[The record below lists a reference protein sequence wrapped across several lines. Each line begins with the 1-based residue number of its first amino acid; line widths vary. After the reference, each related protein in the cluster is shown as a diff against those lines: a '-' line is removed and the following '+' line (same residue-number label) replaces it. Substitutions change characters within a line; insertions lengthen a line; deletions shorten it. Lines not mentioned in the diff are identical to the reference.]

1 VHALFI
7 IASVLPA
14 RSAIAATISNV
25 IFIGD
30 LASQEPIGLLRT
42 QAVPGSLLDQS
53 LLSSCAA
60 SVGHS

>member
-14 RSAIAATISNV
+14 RCATISNV

-30 LASQEPIGLLRT
+30 LASQEPIGLRCIVL
-42 QAVPGSLLDQS
+42 
-53 LLSSCAA
+53 
-60 SVGHS
+60 

>member
-14 RSAIAATISNV
+14 RSTIAATISNV

-30 LASQEPIGLLRT
+30 LT
-42 QAVPGSLLDQS
+42 
-53 LLSSCAA
+53 
-60 SVGHS
+60 

>member
-14 RSAIAATISNV
+14 RSAIAPTISNI

-30 LASQEPIGLLRT
+30 LASQEPIGLRCIVL
-42 QAVPGSLLDQS
+42 
-53 LLSSCAA
+53 
-60 SVGHS
+60 